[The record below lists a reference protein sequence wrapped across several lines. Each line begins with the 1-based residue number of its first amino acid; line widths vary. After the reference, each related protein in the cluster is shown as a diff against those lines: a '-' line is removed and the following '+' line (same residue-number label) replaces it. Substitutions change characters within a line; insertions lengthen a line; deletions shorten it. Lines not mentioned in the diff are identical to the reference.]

1 MLWCSHLLG
10 FKSGTEGKSLVGR
23 ANPDYRKWNAEKFE
37 TLTSDDLQVFDA
49 LFPPPPSL
57 FPSPS
62 LTQSC
67 DCHLIDKGSC
77 FNHGLEVE
85 VHRWEV
91 EALNRWFLIRWV
103 KRAFIRACPGEGET
117 NCLSVLM
124 LTQLSSYI
132 SVIYWFSSTLFYFSF
147 LGLGNEQLTDVGVAR
162 LR

>member
-1 MLWCSHLLG
+1 MQEVEVSRALG
-10 FKSGTEGKSLVGR
+10 SIGSTNTG
-23 ANPDYRKWNAEKFE
+23 NC
-37 TLTSDDLQVFDA
+37 

-91 EALNRWFLIRWV
+91 EALNRGFLIR
-103 KRAFIRACPGEGET
+103 
-117 NCLSVLM
+117 
-124 LTQLSSYI
+124 
-132 SVIYWFSSTLFYFSF
+132 
-147 LGLGNEQLTDVGVAR
+147 
-162 LR
+162 